1 MWSIRWSYHLEIN
14 FQGEGSDVRQFPPAI
29 CGINPNKMQTS
40 LTFKG
45 SEDVRSYYRKYSF
58 YAGDPAF

>member
-1 MWSIRWSYHLEIN
+1 MEIN